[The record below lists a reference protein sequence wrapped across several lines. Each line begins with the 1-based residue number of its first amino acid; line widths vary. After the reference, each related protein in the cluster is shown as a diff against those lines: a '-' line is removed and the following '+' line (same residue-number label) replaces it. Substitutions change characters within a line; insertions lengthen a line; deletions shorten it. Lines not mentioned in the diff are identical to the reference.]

1 MMGNYDWHR
10 WLALREASDEM
21 MGPEGTLKFNRT
33 KEGIANDH
41 DKIKDDLFRAVWD
54 KYSQDARQFF
64 DSIAQRDPE
73 VRALLKQLD
82 SSRRPSEFEE
92 PKHPSEIDEFE
103 PPISDRGSADD
114 GMEGEG
120 M

>member
-1 MMGNYDWHR
+1 MMINYDWDR

-21 MGPEGTLKFNRT
+21 GSPEDNFKFDRS

-54 KYSQDARQFF
+54 KYQEDAHQFF

-73 VRALLKQLD
+73 VRELLKQLD
-82 SSRRPSEFEE
+82 SSKQPSEFEE

-103 PPISDRGSADD
+103 PPIPDKGHAD
-114 GMEGEG
+114 GGEEG